1 MLFYFPYESAVVLV
15 ATAKLLHQMHTASPS
30 SFLGALGASL
40 WIQCRAQSNS
50 WMRGALRWWGWCF
63 GLDIGAQ
70 RGRPALNGD
79 GYPAWISSVHAHAV
93 DLAGRGKDAL
103 RESVYARIRE
113 RFRSEA
119 LMKLRVAGAGPFSY
133 DAVLR
138 LLVEKEVHFGEI
150 NKLVCSRSALRSL
163 CMICYGGL
171 EVGRTRALY
180 QYPEQLARAGIS
192 NELRR
197 CCLYCLNRGV
207 CVLDSEWHFVLYCPH
222 FRDLRNSRLRN
233 IDIGSEFL
241 DSPRPSVALINLLS
255 LCAKEPTRLQSLGS
269 FVRLSLRL
277 REKWLQENVSCGLQL
292 TQPAQVGLA
301 AAHMYSNTEAFTHGV
316 AISI

>member
-1 MLFYFPYESAVVLV
+1 M
-15 ATAKLLHQMHTASPS
+15 S
-30 SFLGALGASL
+30 SGRVIRARYGISFVSL
-40 WIQCRAQSNS
+40 W
-50 WMRGALRWWGWCF
+50 
-63 GLDIGAQ
+63 
-70 RGRPALNGD
+70 
-79 GYPAWISSVHAHAV
+79 V
-93 DLAGRGKDAL
+93 
-103 RESVYARIRE
+103 E
-113 RFRSEA
+113 
-119 LMKLRVAGAGPFSY
+119 AGAGVIVPRKRFPHTFAMLANHQTTR
-133 DAVLR
+133 DDPPP
-138 LLVEKEVHFGEI
+138 
-150 NKLVCSRSALRSL
+150 

-222 FRDLRNSRLRN
+222 FRDLRNNRLRN

-269 FVRLSLRL
+269 FARLSLRL
-277 REKWLQENVSCGLQL
+277 REKWLQESVSCGLQFKG
-292 TQPAQVGLA
+292 PPFDF
-301 AAHMYSNTEAFTHGV
+301 S
-316 AISI
+316 AICENFRESGKIKGGTFEIRNFRSF